1 MQREHLPKQTFLSAM
16 KKTHLLSAL
25 IALCT
30 CSAAVNQAAGATL
43 WVDGVNQTS
52 GWYDANKANPHEQ
65 DGDNDLCWA
74 ASASN
79 LVAWWQD
86 KYQTPAGVPNDIDS
100 IWATY
105 KNAAEDD
112 TGGDTHAAVQ
122 WWLTGVYVPT
132 SDEEADRSMFAQNSI
147 SVLPAFE
154 GYYYEEYGEE
164 MMKLR
169 PNYELE
175 RWEYPLENFL
185 CMDYRNTFTSDNIV
199 SLVMQGCGVGLGLTD
214 DAASFGHAI
223 TLWGLEY
230 DSSTNAISRM
240 WLTDS
245 DDAQYNNFGQDGL
258 FAVDVTSRD
267 NKLYISTPDSNWY
280 AEEENVY
287 ISNLF
292 AINPAVSTE
301 WGIPLAVPEPTSA
314 TLSLMLLA
322 GLASRRRRK

>member
-1 MQREHLPKQTFLSAM
+1 MPREHLPKQTFLSAM

-52 GWYDANKANPHEQ
+52 GWYDANKKDPGSN
-65 DGDNDLCWA
+65 DGDNALCWA

-86 KYQTPAGVPNDIDS
+86 KYDTPAGVPNQIDT
-100 IWATY
+100 IWSTY
-105 KNAAEDD
+105 KNNVTADV
-112 TGGDTHAAVQ
+112 GGDIHAAIL
-122 WWLTGVYVPT
+122 WWVTGVYQPT
-132 SDEEADRSMFAQNSI
+132 TTEEWNRSIFSI
-147 SVLPAFE
+147 YDSSTLPAWD
-154 GYYYEEYGEE
+154 GYYFADYGDKMLKYLDYEEL
-164 MMKLR
+164 K
-169 PNYELE
+169 
-175 RWEYPLENFL
+175 WVYPLEDFL
-185 CMDYRNTFTSDNIV
+185 CATDRQTVTSDNIV
-199 SLVMQGCGVGLGLTD
+199 SLLTQGCGLGLGLSQD
-214 DAASFGHAI
+214 GNSDFGHAI
-223 TLWGLEY
+223 TLWGIEY
-230 DSSTNAISRM
+230 NSDTNDISRM

-245 DDAQYNNFGQDGL
+245 DDAQYNFGQDGL

-267 NKLYISTPDSNWY
+267 NKLYISTPDNIWY
-280 AEEENVY
+280 KKAENIY

>member
-1 MQREHLPKQTFLSAM
+1 MKLS
-16 KKTHLLSAL
+16 TLVLLAF
-25 IALCT
+25 
-30 CSAAVNQAAGATL
+30 SAALSTASAAEA
-43 WVDGVNQTS
+43 WVDGVSQTS
-52 GWYDANKANPHEQ
+52 GWYDANKENPNAK

-105 KNAAEDD
+105 KNAATAD

-132 SDEEADRSMFAQNSI
+132 DDEEADRSMFAQDST

-154 GYYYEEYGEE
+154 GYYYGEYGEE
-164 MMKLR
+164 MMELR
-169 PNYELE
+169 PNFELQ
-175 RWEYPLENFL
+175 RWEYSLGNFL
-185 CMDYRNTFTSDNIV
+185 CMDYRNSFTSDNIV
-199 SLVMQGCGVGLGLTD
+199 SLVLQGCGVGLGVTD

-245 DDAQYNNFGQDGL
+245 DDAQYNFGQDGL
-258 FAVDVTSRD
+258 FAVDVTTRED
-267 NKLYISTPDSNWY
+267 RLYIDTPDSNWY
-280 AEEENVY
+280 TEDENVY

-301 WGIPLAVPEPTSA
+301 WGIPSAVPEPGTA
-314 TLSLMLLA
+314 TLSLLGLTGLLA
-322 GLASRRRRK
+322 RRRRK